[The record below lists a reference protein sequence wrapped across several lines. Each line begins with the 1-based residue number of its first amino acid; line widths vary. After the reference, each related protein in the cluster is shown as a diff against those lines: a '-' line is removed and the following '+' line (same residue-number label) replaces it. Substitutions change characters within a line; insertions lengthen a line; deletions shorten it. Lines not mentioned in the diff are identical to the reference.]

1 MTVAGTPCSVELFNH
16 GRPAVPGYGG
26 GIVVWRLF
34 RGPAAVRA
42 TLAISHTGSDAPA
55 KNLIR
60 NPFQSRN
67 STDIDSPP
75 GRSMQAWTK
84 TQELL
89 APPKV
94 VWPAEPPG
102 TFHCHRGLRWRA

>member
-26 GIVVWRLF
+26 GIVVWSLF

-42 TLAISHTGSDAPA
+42 ISAISHTGSDAPA
-55 KNLIR
+55 KNVIR
-60 NPFQSRN
+60 YLFHSRN

-75 GRSMQAWTK
+75 GRSMPWN
-84 TQELL
+84 
-89 APPKV
+89 
-94 VWPAEPPG
+94 
-102 TFHCHRGLRWRA
+102 